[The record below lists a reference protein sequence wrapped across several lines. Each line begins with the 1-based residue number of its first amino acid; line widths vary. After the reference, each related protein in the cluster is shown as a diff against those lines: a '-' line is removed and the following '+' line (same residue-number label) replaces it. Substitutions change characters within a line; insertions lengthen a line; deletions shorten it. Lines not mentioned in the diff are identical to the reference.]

1 MSSAQSFLKKD
12 SKENPRPR
20 LSIFIVSD
28 ATGGTALR
36 VVRSALVQ
44 FSDARVNL
52 VERGQ
57 VNTEQRIRAIVQEAA
72 QAKALI
78 LHTLVSSDLRRLML
92 QQSRLLGVD
101 AMDLM
106 GPVLDR
112 LSVFLK
118 QTPKEEPGLYKHL
131 TEGKTREIEAVDFA
145 FHHDD
150 GQGVDDLDKAEVVLV
165 GVSRSMKT
173 PTMLYLAY
181 HGWFAANVP
190 LILEIPPPP
199 QLLSLPKEKVFC
211 LVSDENHLL
220 TMRKSR
226 ARAYNLPQS
235 PYTSPEYIR
244 TELAY
249 ARMVCRDNNWRVIET
264 AGKSIEEI
272 TREIIEFHTS
282 GGEIHRTPK
291 IEEANP

>member
-1 MSSAQSFLKKD
+1 LNKD
-12 SKENPRPR
+12 SP

-28 ATGGTALR
+28 ATGGTAMR

-44 FSDARVNL
+44 FSEARVNL
-52 VERGQ
+52 IERGL
-57 VNTEQRIRAIVQEAA
+57 VDTEKRIRTIVKEAA

-92 QQSRLLGVD
+92 RQSRLLGVD

-118 QTPKEEPGLYKHL
+118 QTPKEEPGLFKHL
-131 TEGKTREIEAVDFA
+131 TEGKTREIEAVAFA

-150 GQGVDDLDKAEVVLV
+150 GQGADDLGKAEVVLI

-199 QLLSLPKEKVFC
+199 QLLGIPKEKVFC
-211 LVSDENHLL
+211 LFSDENHLL
-220 TMRKSR
+220 TMRSSR
-226 ARAYNLPQS
+226 AKVYNHHGSPHDRPIACDPINIYGGGNSYSGEGVMVPRNIFSGNILTLP
-235 PYTSPEYIR
+235 Y
-244 TELAY
+244 
-249 ARMVCRDNNWRVIET
+249 
-264 AGKSIEEI
+264 
-272 TREIIEFHTS
+272 
-282 GGEIHRTPK
+282 
-291 IEEANP
+291 

>member
-1 MSSAQSFLKKD
+1 MPSKPSMTNKKSKDPSFL
-12 SKENPRPR
+12 
-20 LSIFIVSD
+20 SILIVSD
-28 ATGGTALR
+28 ATGGTAMRL
-36 VVRSALVQ
+36 VRSALVQ
-44 FSDARVNL
+44 FSGARVNL
-52 VERGQ
+52 IERGQ
-57 VNTEQRIRAIVQEAA
+57 TNTPERISAIVQEAA
-72 QAKALI
+72 KEKALI
-78 LHTLVSSDLRRLML
+78 LHTLVSSDLRGLML

-101 AMDLM
+101 SMDIM

-118 QTPKEEPGLYKHL
+118 LKPKEEPGIYSHL
-131 TEGKTREIEAVDFA
+131 GEGKTREIEAVDFA

-150 GQGVDDLDKAEVVLV
+150 GQGVDDIDKAEVVLV

-199 QLLSLPKEKVFC
+199 PLLAIPKEKVFC
-211 LVSDENHLL
+211 LISDEGHLL
-220 TMRKSR
+220 TTRSSR
-226 ARAYNLPQS
+226 ARIYDLPPS

-244 TELAY
+244 TELSY
-249 ARMVCRDNNWRVIET
+249 ARMICRDNHWRLIET

-272 TREIIEFHTS
+272 TREIIELLT
-282 GGEIHRTPK
+282 GGEDMRRRDKKRGTV
-291 IEEANP
+291 

>member
-1 MSSAQSFLKKD
+1 MPSNPSLGSKKSSL
-12 SKENPRPR
+12 R
-20 LSIFIVSD
+20 SIFIVSD

-44 FSDARVNL
+44 FDGAQINL
-52 VERGQ
+52 IERGQ
-57 VNTEQRIRAIVQEAA
+57 VNTPQRICAIVQEAA
-72 QAKALI
+72 KEKALI
-78 LHTLVSSDLRRLML
+78 LHTLVSSDLRSLML
-92 QQSRLLGVD
+92 QQSRLMGVD

-112 LSVFLK
+112 LTVFLK
-118 QTPKEEPGLYKHL
+118 LSPKEEPGIYQHL
-131 TEGKTREIEAVDFA
+131 AEGKTREIEAVDFA

-150 GQGVDDLDKAEVVLV
+150 GQGADDLKKAEVVLV

-190 LILEIPPPP
+190 LILEIPPPQ
-199 QLLSLPKEKVFC
+199 QLLEVSKEKVFC
-211 LVSDENHLL
+211 LISDERQLL
-220 TMRKSR
+220 TMRNSR
-226 ARAYNLPQS
+226 VKAYDLPPS

-244 TELAY
+244 TELSY
-249 ARMVCRDNNWRVIET
+249 ARMVCRENNWRTIET

-272 TREIIEFHTS
+272 TREIIGLLT
-282 GGEIHRTPK
+282 GGSLMDHMP
-291 IEEANP
+291 A

>member
-1 MSSAQSFLKKD
+1 MKSKTPISNKRPDTSS
-12 SKENPRPR
+12 PR
-20 LSIFIVSD
+20 SIFIVSD
-28 ATGGTALR
+28 ATGKTALR

-44 FSDARVNL
+44 FEDAPVEII
-52 VERGQ
+52 ERGM
-57 VNTEQRIRAIVQEAA
+57 VNTEERIHAVVDEAA
-72 QAKALI
+72 YAKALI

-92 QQSRLLGVD
+92 LQSRLLGVD

-106 GPVLDR
+106 GPMLER
-112 LSVFLK
+112 LSEFFK
-118 QTPKEEPGLYKHL
+118 QAPKEEPGLYKHL
-131 TEGKTREIEAVDFA
+131 AEGKTREIEAVDFA

-150 GQGVDDLDKAEVVLV
+150 GQGADDLDKAEVVLV

-190 LILEIPPPP
+190 LILELQPP
-199 QLLSLPKEKVFC
+199 QQLLKLPKEKVFC
-211 LVSDENHLL
+211 LISDESRLL
-220 TMRKSR
+220 TMRNTR
-226 ARAYNLPQS
+226 ARAYNLPPS

-272 TREIIEFHTS
+272 TREIIELLPQNGAS
-282 GGEIHRTPK
+282 NRP
-291 IEEANP
+291 

>member
-1 MSSAQSFLKKD
+1 MKPKPTVLKKND
-12 SKENPRPR
+12 AASIR
-20 LSIFIVSD
+20 SIFIVSD

-44 FSDARVNL
+44 FEEARVTII
-52 VERGQ
+52 ERGL
-57 VNTEQRIRAIVQEAA
+57 VNNPERIRAIVEEASRV
-72 QAKALI
+72 KALI
-78 LHTLVSSDLRRLML
+78 LHTLVSSDLRGLML
-92 QQSRLLGVD
+92 RQSRLLGVD

-112 LSVFLK
+112 LSVFL
-118 QTPKEEPGLYKHL
+118 QQAPKEEPGLYNHM

-150 GQGVDDLDKAEVVLV
+150 GQGADDLNRAEVVLV

-190 LILEIPPPP
+190 LILEIPPPQ
-199 QLLSLPKEKVFC
+199 QLLNLPKQKVFC

-220 TMRKSR
+220 TMRNSR
-226 ARAYNLPQS
+226 ARAYNLPPS

-249 ARMVCRDNNWRVIET
+249 ARMVCRDNNWRIIET

-272 TREIIEFHTS
+272 TREIIEFLPRNGDSSH
-282 GGEIHRTPK
+282 P
-291 IEEANP
+291 

>member
-1 MSSAQSFLKKD
+1 MQSKPALANKLSKNSSLH
-12 SKENPRPR
+12 
-20 LSIFIVSD
+20 SIFIVSD

-44 FSDARVNL
+44 FDDARVNL
-52 VERGQ
+52 IERGHI
-57 VNTEQRIRAIVQEAA
+57 NTLQRIQTIVQEAA
-72 QAKALI
+72 REKALI
-78 LHTLVSSDLRRLML
+78 LHTLVSSDLRRLLL

-112 LSVFLK
+112 LSVFLRSM
-118 QTPKEEPGLYKHL
+118 PKEEPGIYQHL

-150 GQGVDDLDKAEVVLV
+150 GQGADDLKKAEVVLV

-190 LILEIPPPP
+190 LILEIPPPQ
-199 QLLSLPKEKVFC
+199 QLLELPKEKVFC
-211 LVSDENHLL
+211 LISDERHLL
-220 TMRKSR
+220 TMRNTRVK
-226 ARAYNLPQS
+226 AYDLPPS

-244 TELAY
+244 TELSY
-249 ARMVCRDNNWRVIET
+249 ARMICRENKWQIIET

-272 TREIIEFHTS
+272 TREIIELLS
-282 GGEIHRTPK
+282 GGASGNSHP
-291 IEEANP
+291 

>member
-1 MSSAQSFLKKD
+1 MLKKPLPP
-12 SKENPRPR
+12 KTLKNHKP

-28 ATGGTALR
+28 ATGGTAQR

-44 FSDARVNL
+44 FDMANVAI
-52 VERGQ
+52 VERSL
-57 VNTEQRIRAIVQEAA
+57 VNTPERILAIVQEAA
-72 QAKALI
+72 NEKALI
-78 LHTLVSSDLRRLML
+78 IHTLVSSELRRIML
-92 QQSRLLGVD
+92 RQSRLFGVD

-112 LSVFLK
+112 MSVFLK
-118 QTPKEEPGLYKHL
+118 STPKEEPGLYKHIA
-131 TEGKTREIEAVDFA
+131 EGKTREIEAVDFA

-150 GQGVDDLDKAEVVLV
+150 GQGADELNKAEIVLV

-190 LILEIPPPP
+190 LILEIPPPQ
-199 QLLSLPKEKVFC
+199 QLLDLPKEKVFC
-211 LVSDENHLL
+211 LISDQNQLL
-220 TMRKSR
+220 TMRHTR
-226 ARAYNLPQS
+226 AKAYNLPPS

-244 TELAY
+244 TELSY

-272 TREIIEFHTS
+272 TREIIEFQTGE
-282 GGEIHRTPK
+282 GGPLGRVPT
-291 IEEANP
+291 

>member
-1 MSSAQSFLKKD
+1 MQSKRKKHDASSH
-12 SKENPRPR
+12 RI
-20 LSIFIVSD
+20 IFIVSD

-44 FSDARVNL
+44 FEDA
-52 VERGQ
+52 Q
-57 VNTEQRIRAIVQEAA
+57 VDISEHGMINTPKRICAIVEKAA
-72 QAKALI
+72 KAQALI

-92 QQSRLLGVD
+92 RQSRLCGID
-101 AMDLM
+101 SMDLM

-112 LSVFLK
+112 LSVFFK
-118 QTPKEEPGLYKHL
+118 KTPKEEPGLYKHM
-131 TEGKTREIEAVDFA
+131 TEGITREIEAVDFA

-150 GQGVDDLDKAEVVLV
+150 GQGAEDLSKAEVVLV

-199 QLLSLPKEKVFC
+199 QLLSLSADKVFC
-211 LVSDENHLL
+211 LVSDESHLL
-220 TMRKSR
+220 TMRNSR
-226 ARAYNLPQS
+226 ARAYSLPPS

-249 ARMVCRDNNWRVIET
+249 ARMICRDNKWRIIET

-272 TREIIEFHTS
+272 TREIIEYLPS
-282 GGEIHRTPK
+282 GGESSR
-291 IEEANP
+291 E

>member
-1 MSSAQSFLKKD
+1 MKSKPPLSKRRPKPSSQ
-12 SKENPRPR
+12 R
-20 LSIFIVSD
+20 SIFIVSD
-28 ATGGTALR
+28 ATGRTARR
-36 VVRSALVQ
+36 VVDAALVQ
-44 FSDARVNL
+44 FEDAPVDII
-52 VERGQ
+52 ERGMI
-57 VNTEQRIRAIVQEAA
+57 NTPERINAIVEEAA
-72 QAKALI
+72 QAKSLI

-92 QQSRLLGVD
+92 RQSRLLGVD

-106 GPVLDR
+106 GPVLER
-112 LSVFLK
+112 LSAFLE

-131 TEGKTREIEAVDFA
+131 AEGKTREIEAVDFA

-150 GQGVDDLDKAEVVLV
+150 GQGTDDLDKAEVVLV

-190 LILEIPPPP
+190 LILEIPPPQ
-199 QLLSLPKEKVFC
+199 QLIGLPKEKVFC
-211 LVSDENHLL
+211 LISNETNLL
-220 TMRKSR
+220 TMRNSR
-226 ARAYNLPQS
+226 ARAYNLPAS

-249 ARMVCRDNNWRVIET
+249 ARMVCRDNKWRVIET

-272 TREIIEFHTS
+272 TREIIELLPA
-282 GGEIHRTPK
+282 GGESNRP
-291 IEEANP
+291 

>member
-1 MSSAQSFLKKD
+1 MKNHF
-12 SKENPRPR
+12 P
-20 LSIFIVSD
+20 LSVFIVSD

-44 FSDARVNL
+44 FVEARVKL
-52 VERGQ
+52 VERGLI
-57 VNTEQRIRAIVQEAA
+57 NTPERIRAIVREAA
-72 QAKALI
+72 REKALI

-92 QQSRLLGVD
+92 RESRLLGVD
-101 AMDLM
+101 AMDIM

-112 LSVFLK
+112 MSVFLNL
-118 QTPKEEPGLYKHL
+118 TPKEKPGLYKHL

-150 GQGVDDLDKAEVVLV
+150 GQGMDDLEKAEVVLI

-181 HGWFAANVP
+181 HGWFAGNVP

-199 QLLSLPKEKVFC
+199 QLLALPKEKVFC
-211 LVSDENHLL
+211 LISNETHLL
-220 TMRKSR
+220 TMRN
-226 ARAYNLPQS
+226 ARVKAYNLPLS

-249 ARMVCRDNNWRVIET
+249 ARMVCRDNNWRIVET

-272 TREIIEFHTS
+272 TREIIELLS
-282 GGEIHRTPK
+282 QGRESYR
-291 IEEANP
+291 AN